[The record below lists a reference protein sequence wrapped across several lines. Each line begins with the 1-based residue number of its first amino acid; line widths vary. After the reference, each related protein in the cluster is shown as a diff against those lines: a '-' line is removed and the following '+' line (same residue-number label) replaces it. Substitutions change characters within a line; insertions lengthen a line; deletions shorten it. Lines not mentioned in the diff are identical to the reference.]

1 MAHHAKRERSAA
13 MTPII
18 VTLRRRLVIIAIAAI
33 VLSLQLCDNAAAD
46 DVAGPWSTYRTGL
59 IIDADMS
66 PQLTPSCLADVAAEL
81 RRLLQTT
88 GGSAWTISTIDAERV
103 PSVLLNAARVASA
116 ASPEIAP
123 APPRDEFD
131 KLIFC
136 TLGHNE
142 RAYQIMVREWDSACR
157 SLGPAVTATVVH
169 RELIADAAHDAAC
182 RAFRLLA
189 KVEPAE
195 SGKVRLNVKAGGL
208 LSDAAWPLL
217 ARPGDAFVP
226 LLRGRRRN
234 GDYESARAI
243 SWTLLELVDVQ
254 RSDSG
259 PPMVLC
265 EVRSGVSNPLASRRR
280 GRQETW
286 ALAAGRPDGETTLV
300 VRSQSDK
307 TPVADCEI
315 FAVGPEKQ
323 TRSLGR
329 TNVDGEL
336 SVAATDGRPLR
347 LVVAGR
353 YLPLAQLPLL
363 PGLEPQVTVP
373 IAADGRLRGT
383 EDWLTDWQSEFLDLY
398 VRRRALMA
406 AASVMIERG
415 EKPAATKLLD
425 QVERLGSPAER
436 IQSLEVRRR
445 MAASGGDPAASK
457 IIDQLFAEVLA
468 TVRQLDDAAALVDL
482 RRRLGG

>member
-1 MAHHAKRERSAA
+1 M
-13 MTPII
+13 MPII
-18 VTLRRRLVIIAIAAI
+18 ATHRRRSLIIAVAAI
-33 VLSLQLCDNAAAD
+33 VSSPQLSNNAAAE
-46 DVAGPWSTYRTGL
+46 DVAGPWSPYRTAL
-59 IIDADMS
+59 IVVADKS

-81 RRLLQTT
+81 RRSLQTT
-88 GGSAWTISTIDAERV
+88 GGDAWTISAVDAEQV

-116 ASPEIAP
+116 ASPVTAP
-123 APPRDEFD
+123 AAPRDEFD
-131 KLIFC
+131 KLLFC
-136 TLGHNE
+136 TLVYDG
-142 RAYQIMVREWDSACR
+142 RTYRILVREWDTGCQ
-157 SLGPAVTATVVH
+157 SLGPATMATAVH
-169 RELIADAAHDAAC
+169 RELIADAAHNAVC

-195 SGKVRLNVKAGGL
+195 SGKMRLSVKAGGL

-217 ARPGDAFVP
+217 ARQGDAFVP
-226 LLRGRRRN
+226 LLRARRRD
-234 GDYESARAI
+234 GDYEQARPI
-243 SWTLLELVDVQ
+243 PWTLLELVDVR

-259 PPMVLC
+259 PPVVLC
-265 EVRSGVSNPLASRRR
+265 EVRSGVNNPLAARRR
-280 GRQETW
+280 GRHEAW

-300 VRSQSDK
+300 VQSQSDK

-315 FAVGPEKQ
+315 FAVGPERQ

-329 TNVDGEL
+329 TNVDGKL
-336 SVAATDGRPLR
+336 SVASTDGRPLR

-353 YLPLAQLPLL
+353 YLPLAQFPLL
-363 PGLEPQVTVP
+363 PGLEPEVTVP

-383 EDWLTDWQSEFLDLY
+383 EDWLTDWQTEFLDLY

-406 AASVMIERG
+406 AASTMIERG
-415 EKPAATKLLD
+415 EMTAATKLLD
-425 QVERLGSPAER
+425 QVERIGSPAER
-436 IQSLEVRRR
+436 IQSLEIRRR
-445 MAASGGDPAASK
+445 TAASGGDPAASK